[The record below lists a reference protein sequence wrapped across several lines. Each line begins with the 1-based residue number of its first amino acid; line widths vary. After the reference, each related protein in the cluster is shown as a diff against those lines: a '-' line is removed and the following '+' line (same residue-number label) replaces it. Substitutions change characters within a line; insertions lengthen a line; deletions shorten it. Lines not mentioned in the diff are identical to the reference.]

1 MIIYNKIWLANLS
14 VQQQLRPALDSG
26 ELSKDEFKN
35 IEAAYPVGFYSPNIF
50 VRVGLFIL
58 TNIIAV
64 VFGCLLTYMLLDSDL
79 IKSPV
84 WYFFLGLF
92 CYIVLEFVVRRE
104 NHFRSGAD
112 DALTWISAGL
122 ILAGFLILL
131 ANRFPLYDS
140 NSITKLYWTAG
151 IVFLLSSYYT
161 IRFTD
166 SLMAIMSFLSLVFFA
181 AVLWYNSS
189 AFGAATLPFL
199 VILLSGIIYYFS
211 LTKTKQPAL
220 IYYQHCIS
228 LVQITSLVTLY
239 LSGNYYVVQK
249 LGTELYGYTTIGPY
263 KVPYP
268 VFFWPWTILVPFIY
282 TGAGVYRKNVILLR
296 TGLILIAIAAVT
308 FKSYYHVLPIEGT
321 LVLIG
326 IVTLGGSYW
335 LIRYLKMPKHGFTYE
350 ELAAETIPGGINVE
364 SLIIAST
371 QLEDTPKGTQSPFGG
386 GDFGGGGSS
395 SDF

>member
-1 MIIYNKIWLANLS
+1 MIIYNKVWLANLAA
-14 VQQQLRPALDSG
+14 QQQLRPALDSG
-26 ELSKDEFKN
+26 QMSNDEFKS
-35 IEAAYPVGFYSPNIF
+35 IETAYPVGFYSPNIF
-50 VRVGLFIL
+50 IRIGLFIL

-64 VFGCLLTYMLLDSDL
+64 FFGCLLTYILLDSAL
-79 IKSPV
+79 ITSPV

-92 CYIVLEFVVRRE
+92 SYIALEFIVRRK

-122 ILAGFLILL
+122 ILTGFLIIL
-131 ANRFPLYDS
+131 ANQFPLYDADS
-140 NSITKLYWTAG
+140 PTRLSWAAG

-161 IRFTD
+161 LRFTD
-166 SLMAIMSFLSLVFFA
+166 SLMAIVSFLSLVFLI

-199 VILLSGIIYYFS
+199 VILLSGITYYFS
-211 LTKTKQPAL
+211 LTQMKHPGL
-220 IYYQHCIS
+220 VYYQHCIS
-228 LVQITSLVTLY
+228 LLQVTSLVTLY

-282 TGAGVYRKNVILLR
+282 TGAGAYKKNVILLR

-308 FKSYYHVLPIEGT
+308 FKNYYHVLPIEGT

-335 LIRYLKMPKHGFTYE
+335 LIRYLKTPKHGFTYE
-350 ELAAETIPGGINVE
+350 ELAEETIPGGVNIE

-386 GDFGGGGSS
+386 GNFGGGGSS